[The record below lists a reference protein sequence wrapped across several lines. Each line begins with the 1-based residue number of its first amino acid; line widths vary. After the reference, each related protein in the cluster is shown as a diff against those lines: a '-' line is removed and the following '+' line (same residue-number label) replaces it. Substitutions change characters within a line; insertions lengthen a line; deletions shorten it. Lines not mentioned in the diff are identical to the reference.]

1 MMRIKLLLVALLCS
15 VIGFSQSV
23 NDYKAVIVP
32 LKYEFLKSDNQY
44 RLATITKSNLKKAGF
59 EAYYANEQ
67 LPLDLADRCQLLYID
82 VKKDNAFLVTKLFIE
97 LKDCFGK
104 VVYTSEIG
112 KSKEK
117 EYEIA
122 YLECLNMAFVSVNAL
137 HYKYSGN
144 AVSTTS
150 YQGGTGAMNP
160 AAVAIMTPATTA
172 VATST
177 VAATKT
183 VAATPS
189 PDLKDPNL
197 LYAQPTESGYQ
208 LIDKTPKVVM
218 KLLKTS
224 QPNVFIAI
232 KDSVQGSL
240 ILKED
245 GQWYFESYQNDK
257 LVSEKIVV
265 KF

>member
-1 MMRIKLLLVALLCS
+1 MRIKILLTAILCS
-15 VIGFSQSV
+15 VVGFAQSI
-23 NDYKAVIVP
+23 NDYKAVIIP
-32 LKYEFLKSDNQY
+32 LKYEFMKTDNQY
-44 RLATITKSNLKKAGF
+44 RLATLSKQNLTKAGL
-59 EAYYANEQ
+59 EAFYSNEQ
-67 LPLDLADRCQLLYID
+67 LPEGYTDRCQVLYMD
-82 VKKDNAFLVTKLFIE
+82 VVRDNAFLVTKLIIKF
-97 LKDCFGK
+97 KDCFGQ
-104 VVYTSEIG
+104 VVFTSEAG
-112 KSKEK
+112 KSREK
-117 EYEIA
+117 EYEVA
-122 YLECLNMAFVSVNAL
+122 YKEALDNAFKSVYAL

-144 AVSTTS
+144 PVANSKTS
-150 YQGGTGAMNP
+150 AP
-160 AAVAIMTPATTA
+160 VKAAVATTV
-172 VATST
+172 VATP
-177 VAATKT
+177 VATAS
-183 VAATPS
+183 S

-224 QPNVFIAI
+224 QPNVYIAI
-232 KDSVQGSL
+232 KDNVQGSL